1 MFSLKSIHDLSFL
14 PKVRKP
20 KNVCARSFGRA
31 KIINTVNSNFYLLT
45 TFCEILTH
53 RFLFTFRN
61 DVGLTAEQAW
71 LRGPSLIIQ
80 LLLCCIFFN
89 SYSTFLCKPVSRINL
104 RIRVDC
110 KSGVS
115 YLVVSHVDYVD
126 AFLEYVSNL
135 LYVNS
140 VF

>member
-1 MFSLKSIHDLSFL
+1 MFSIKSIYYLSFFDQS
-14 PKVRKP
+14 
-20 KNVCARSFGRA
+20 KNPQKCARSFGRA
-31 KIINTVNSNFYLLT
+31 KIMNSNFYLLT

-53 RFLFTFRN
+53 SFLFTFRN
-61 DVGLTAEQAW
+61 YMGVDLRTSMAE
-71 LRGPSLIIQ
+71 GTKSHGYIIQ
-80 LLLCCIFFN
+80 LLLCCIFLYI
-89 SYSTFLCKPVSRINL
+89 SYPTFLCKPVSRIKL